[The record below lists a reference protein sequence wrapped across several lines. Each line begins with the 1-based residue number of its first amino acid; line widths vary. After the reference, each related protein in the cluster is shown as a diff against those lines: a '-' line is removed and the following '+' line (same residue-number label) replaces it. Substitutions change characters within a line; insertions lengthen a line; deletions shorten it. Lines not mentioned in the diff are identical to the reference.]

1 METQKPNPYFGNTLK
16 SQLPKDFVLLIDKV
30 EQLTPEERE
39 ILQTAMIR
47 SSEKHLGKISK
58 YISFFFWLTII
69 GIVCTIILFLQNTK

>member
-16 SQLPKDFVLLIDKV
+16 SQLPKDFVQLIDKV

-47 SSEKHLGKISK
+47 SSEKHVGKISK
-58 YISFFFWLTII
+58 YVSFVFWLTII
-69 GIVCTIILFLQNTK
+69 GVVCTIILFLQNTK

>member
-16 SQLPKDFVLLIDKV
+16 SQLPKDFVQLIDKV

-47 SSEKHLGKISK
+47 SSEKHLQKIFIYLYCINDYILSQCTNSK
-58 YISFFFWLTII
+58 R
-69 GIVCTIILFLQNTK
+69 

>member
-1 METQKPNPYFGNTLK
+1 METKELNSYFGNTLK
-16 SQLPKDFVLLIDKV
+16 SQLPKDFVQLIDKV

-58 YISFFFWLTII
+58 YISFFFWFTII
-69 GIVCTIILFLQNTK
+69 GVVCAIILFLQNTK

>member
-16 SQLPKDFVLLIDKV
+16 SQLPKDFVQLINKV
-30 EQLTPEERE
+30 EELTPEERE

-47 SSEKHLGKISK
+47 SSEKHLQKISK

-69 GIVCTIILFLQNTK
+69 GVVCTIILFLQNTK